1 MSQSPRPIATQTVI
15 SPLTWVYLVVLAM
28 IWGASF
34 ISNRVALGQL
44 GFLTL
49 VAFRTS
55 GAMVALWAYIWL
67 RGLPV
72 PRGRGWLLTCVLMGI
87 FNNIVPFCLIV
98 WGQMHIASGLAGIL
112 NAATAIFSVLAAALF
127 FPDER
132 LTRAKSLGVALGMAG
147 VVVII
152 GPAALRAFDL
162 SSLGQ
167 LAILGAAASYAV
179 AGIIGRARLRG
190 VRPEVAAAGM
200 LTMAS
205 ATLIPAALWVEG
217 APTLSYSP
225 ATWAALAYL
234 ALISS
239 ALAYIISF
247 AVLIRAGA
255 GNLGLVTLLIVPF
268 AVGLG
273 AVVFHEVLPT
283 AAYLGMALLAL
294 GMAVIDGRMWRILR
308 PGATT

>member
-190 VRPEVAAAGM
+190 VRP
-200 LTMAS
+200 
-205 ATLIPAALWVEG
+205 
-217 APTLSYSP
+217 
-225 ATWAALAYL
+225 
-234 ALISS
+234 
-239 ALAYIISF
+239 
-247 AVLIRAGA
+247 
-255 GNLGLVTLLIVPF
+255 
-268 AVGLG
+268 
-273 AVVFHEVLPT
+273 
-283 AAYLGMALLAL
+283 
-294 GMAVIDGRMWRILR
+294 
-308 PGATT
+308 

>member
-1 MSQSPRPIATQTVI
+1 
-15 SPLTWVYLVVLAM
+15 
-28 IWGASF
+28 
-34 ISNRVALGQL
+34 
-44 GFLTL
+44 
-49 VAFRTS
+49 
-55 GAMVALWAYIWL
+55 
-67 RGLPV
+67 
-72 PRGRGWLLTCVLMGI
+72 
-87 FNNIVPFCLIV
+87 
-98 WGQMHIASGLAGIL
+98 
-112 NAATAIFSVLAAALF
+112 
-127 FPDER
+127 
-132 LTRAKSLGVALGMAG
+132 
-147 VVVII
+147 
-152 GPAALRAFDL
+152 
-162 SSLGQ
+162 
-167 LAILGAAASYAV
+167 
-179 AGIIGRARLRG
+179 
-190 VRPEVAAAGM
+190 
-200 LTMAS
+200 MAS

-308 PGATT
+308 SGAAT